1 MTRSNPKKNKPY
13 LPISGDSPLSPE
25 AFCNI
30 MCHLAGAVCVVSTSG
45 PTGKHGL
52 AATAVCSVCAE
63 PPTLLAVVNRTSRT
77 HPHIRKNGTFSVN
90 ILSEQQADVAK
101 LMASKSDNQ
110 FAELPHKL
118 ADGGGVLID
127 DTLGQLHCR
136 VVAEHDVGTHTIFIG
151 RILDGNIGAGS
162 PLIYYKANFRTLRAT

>member
-1 MTRSNPKKNKPY
+1 MTRSNPKKDEPY
-13 LPISGDSPLSPE
+13 LSISGGTPFSPE

-30 MCHLAGAVCVVSTSG
+30 MRHLAGAVCIVSTSG

-63 PPTLLAVVNRTSRT
+63 PPTLLAIVNRTSRT
-77 HPHIRKNGTFSVN
+77 HSHIRKNETFSVN
-90 ILSEQQADVAK
+90 FLSEQQADVAK

-118 ADGGGVLID
+118 VDGEGVLIE
-127 DTLGQLHCR
+127 DTLAHLHCR
-136 VVAEHDVGTHTIFIG
+136 VVAEHDVATHTIFIG
-151 RILDGNIGAGS
+151 RVLGGNIGTGS